1 MFTQPSHAELG
12 DRRATAATGFL
23 LVAVALAAVLLL
35 GPFETIGDRLPLAA
49 LVAGSVAAGAAA
61 GWRWRRF
68 RPR

>member
-23 LVAVALAAVLLL
+23 LVAVLLL
-35 GPFETIGDRLPLAA
+35 GPFETITDRLPLAA